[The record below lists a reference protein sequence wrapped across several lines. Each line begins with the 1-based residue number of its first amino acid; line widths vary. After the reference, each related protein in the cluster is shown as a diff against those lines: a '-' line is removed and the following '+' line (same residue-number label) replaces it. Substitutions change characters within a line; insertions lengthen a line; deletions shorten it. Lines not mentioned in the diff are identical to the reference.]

1 MKAKFFLFLN
11 FLALSITLFY
21 LTACKKDATS
31 ASKKEILRLATSADN
46 PPFEFHQTIT
56 NQITG
61 FDIELA
67 HALAELLN
75 VELEIQD
82 MDFASIIPALLS
94 GRADFGM
101 ATISLTEE
109 RKKNVSFSENYY
121 IAQPASISTRNHSF
135 SHPKD
140 FAGMKIGVQLGSS
153 YEQMMKKIAQE
164 IKDIQL
170 IPLNKIGDLI
180 QEVKA
185 GRIEAAVIDISPAKA
200 YVENNKDLQA
210 TILEGY
216 QESYAIAFPKN
227 SIWTEKFNQALM
239 TLKKNGK
246 LNELIAKWF
255 ANNAL

>member
-1 MKAKFFLFLN
+1 MKTKFFLFLN
-11 FLALSITLFY
+11 FLALSATLCY
-21 LTACKKDATS
+21 LTACKKETTS
-31 ASKKEILRLATSADN
+31 ASKKDILRLATSADN

-67 HALAELLN
+67 HALAEILN

-94 GRADFGM
+94 GRADFAM

-109 RKKNVSFSENYY
+109 RKKSVSFSEDYY
-121 IAQPASISTRNHSF
+121 IAQPASVSTKSRPLLN
-135 SHPKD
+135 PKD
-140 FAGMKIGVQLGSS
+140 FSGMNTGVQLGSS

-180 QEVKA
+180 QEVKS
-185 GRIEAAVIDISPAKA
+185 GRIAAAIIDIAPAKA

-210 TILEGY
+210 NILKGY

-227 SIWTEKFNQALM
+227 SIWIEKFNKALIK
-239 TLKKNGK
+239 LKKNGK
-246 LNELIAKWF
+246 LNALIAKWF
-255 ANNAL
+255 SNNAL